1 MKTIEEY
8 TNYLLNCRFTDDS
21 FDPEGHEEHLQASWE
36 LFENYSWEEIAP
48 AWMEH
53 LYMNCKTPEEVINFV
68 NLFIY
73 YEAADRP
80 INDPIKFIGYLYY
93 KVDMDK
99 YWNEAGELFEG
110 VAITILSKSGLVNT
124 MADPYYNPMKD
135 SRIIKEVD
143 ELREVASR
151 SQS

>member
-1 MKTIEEY
+1 MKTVKEY
-8 TNYLLNCRFTDDS
+8 TNYLLNCCFTDDS

-48 AWMEH
+48 VWLDH
-53 LYMNCKTPEEVINFV
+53 LYTNCKTPEEVINFV
-68 NLFIY
+68 NLFVY
-73 YEAADRP
+73 YEAADHP
-80 INDPIKFIGYLYY
+80 INDPIRFIGYLYY

-99 YWNEAGELFEG
+99 YWEQAGELFEG

-135 SRIIKEVD
+135 SRIIEEVD
-143 ELREVASR
+143 ELRKAESNE
-151 SQS
+151 Q